1 MNKGVYR
8 CQLSE
13 DMTKIKTSE
22 YYGEDRELP
31 YKLHLFKIGG
41 RVVML
46 GGNSFYTYNDIGG
59 KVELYEPLKHCLSNL
74 K

>member
-1 MNKGVYR
+1 
-8 CQLSE
+8 L
-13 DMTKIKTSE
+13 D
-22 YYGEDRELP
+22 
-31 YKLHLFKIGG
+31 HLFKIGG

-74 K
+74 TEIKNVSDIDGTYYRNIQGNR